1 MASAQESQMMSAG
14 GNTLSI
20 GGYYEFGYA
29 SASDDFDSD
38 DGSDSK
44 TYGESEL
51 FIDFSTTSDSGL
63 TYGVQIDLEIVNGS
77 QYGESGAA
85 KNAEESS
92 LFVSGDFGTLHFGH
106 DDNAY
111 GRFQTWAPTHEG
123 ATSQDD
129 NILFGAGRLITPA
142 TDGGSAAA
150 ITAADADVRQARLD
164 AEIARNNV
172 SDNATLDT
180 ADAADAAL
188 ATAQAARAAL
198 DPTAASTYAHN
209 LAYTPAGQGASYD
222 DNAKV
227 TYISP
232 NFSGFTFGASFEDSD
247 SAEDNPTSIGASYS
261 MDLGGMGSGT
271 SLTLTG
277 GSYSNNADGSAKS
290 SDAHYGASLSMGAMT
305 LTASTYS
312 GEHGDVDKDATEFG
326 IGYQVSD
333 ELSLGA
339 AFNTAEST
347 GSVDTEGDFQ
357 SVSGSYSIA
366 LGLKTTLAFNQFD
379 VSDNAARTSND
390 GSSIVWQ
397 LEFGF

>member
-1 MASAQESQMMSAG
+1 MLAFFIAASMNKAQ
-14 GNTLSI
+14 TH
-20 GGYYEFGYA
+20 
-29 SASDDFDSD
+29 
-38 DGSDSK
+38 
-44 TYGESEL
+44 
-51 FIDFSTTSDSGL
+51 
-63 TYGVQIDLEIVNGS
+63 
-77 QYGESGAA
+77 
-85 KNAEESS
+85 
-92 LFVSGDFGTLHFGH
+92 FVSILAQTGNVTAAAQQSGIARSTVYYWRHHDAAFAASWEDAMSEATDRLALEARRRALEGVEEVRYFKGEPIGTIRRYSDTLLMFLLR
-106 DDNAY
+106 AY
-111 GRFQTWAPTHEG
+111 RPAIYHNPEPRAADQKHNFNQARDEL
-123 ATSQDD
+123 AKKLAQLAEQDD
-129 NILFGAGRLITPA
+129 
-142 TDGGSAAA
+142 
-150 ITAADADVRQARLD
+150 TA
-164 AEIARNNV
+164 
-172 SDNATLDT
+172 ATLDT
-180 ADAADAAL
+180 ADAADTAL

-198 DPTAASTYAHN
+198 DPTAASTYGHN
-209 LAYTPAGQGASYD
+209 LAYTPAGQGAAYN

-312 GEHGDVDKDATEFG
+312 GEHGDIDKDATEFG

-366 LGLKTTLAFNQFD
+366 PGLKTTLAFNQFD
-379 VSDNAARTSND
+379 VSDNEARTSND